1 MSKEESTPG
10 GLLSKVVRFV
20 KNPTVNWT
28 ELDSLQDD
36 RESQYSKQMLKEM
49 IERKRRNDFVRRR
62 EFDQLRKLRQREVLH
77 GQRVEDAAGRP
88 SFFQSSMA
96 SPDERAVT
104 LKKIDEIEAQ
114 MSQQWWKSKQ
124 GADAPTQ
131 PGVMPDSS
139 TEASAEEQ
147 ARAYAPTV
155 PGSLSAPLDTKPAV
169 QPLFADDSMAIG
181 RFGGTDA
188 TMLPGSTPHVEA
200 SFSPAAPTAAPAPAF
215 EPEEFVHE
223 PDLEEAAIRFANGDH
238 AGAESGL
245 LEVLAQHQQDD
256 PAQQLEIWM
265 TLFDL
270 YRATGQH
277 DRFDTLAIDFAAQY
291 GRSAPL
297 WFSIP
302 AQLGLAVEVAPAA
315 EPAAA
320 MRRDFSWNAPPTVA
334 VSSVAALQASLA
346 RAASPWTL
354 SWSRLA
360 SIDEAAVPLLADQ
373 FSVWADRDVQ
383 IVFSG
388 VEKLHA
394 LLDAKTQSGDRSN
407 SPEWWRLRMAA
418 MRLMGKPDEFELVAL
433 DYCVTYEVS
442 PPSWVSPRC
451 GYSDNEGVSSGSAPL
466 AADSDF
472 MASDLGE
479 SSVPAPLETGPV
491 AQLSGH
497 IDGDATP
504 LLQPFEAHFKPGVPL
519 TIACDKLIRVDFAA
533 AGSVLNWAAE
543 QQGHGHVIQFHNLQR
558 LVAIFFNVI
567 GINEHAWVIPV
578 LRALGNRVSR
588 GWPGC
593 VCGIRPEVGLQNAC
607 VRRQT
612 PSGIQVAI
620 GGDGQVTLGNIVVK
634 GTARK
639 VRKLYHGKV
648 LAGFAGATADAFTLF
663 ERFEAKLEKH
673 QGHLTRAAIEL
684 TKDWRTDRVLRRLE
698 AMLAVADASASLIIT
713 GNGDVLEP
721 EQGIVA
727 IGSGGAYAHSAA
739 KALLVNTELS
749 AQEIVKKSLEIAGE
763 LCIYTNMNHTIE
775 TL

>member
-1 MSKEESTPG
+1 MSKEETTPG

-28 ELDSLQDD
+28 ELDSIQDD

-62 EFDQLRKLRQREVLH
+62 EFDQLRKLRQREVLQ

-131 PGVMPDSS
+131 PGVMPESS
-139 TEASAEEQ
+139 TEGSESAH
-147 ARAYAPTV
+147 ARAYAPTS
-155 PGSLSAPLDTKPAV
+155 PGSLPAPLENKAAV

-188 TMLPGSTPHVEA
+188 SMSASGPHQA
-200 SFSPAAPTAAPAPAF
+200 SFSPAAAAPATPAPAF

-245 LEVLAQHQQDD
+245 LDVLAQHQQDPPD
-256 PAQQLEIWM
+256 QQLEIWM

-291 GRSAPL
+291 SRSAPL
-297 WFSIP
+297 WFSMP
-302 AQLGLAVEVAPAA
+302 EQLGMAVEVAPGAGVA
-315 EPAAA
+315 SPAGAV
-320 MRRDFSWNAPPTVA
+320 RKDFSWNAPPTVA

-346 RAASPWTL
+346 RAAAPWTL
-354 SWSRLA
+354 SWARLV

-373 FSVWADRDVQ
+373 FTLWADRDGQ
-383 IVFSG
+383 LIFSG
-388 VEKLHA
+388 VEKLNA
-394 LLDAKTQSGDRSN
+394 LLEAKAQSGDRAT

-418 MRLMGKPDEFELVAL
+418 LRLMGKADEFELVAL

-451 GYSDNEGVSSGSAPL
+451 GYSDNEGGSSGAAPL
-466 AADSDF
+466 ASDSDF
-472 MASDLGE
+472 GPSDLGAD
-479 SSVPAPLETGPV
+479 SIPAAQDTGPQ

-497 IDGDATP
+497 IDGDAAP
-504 LLQPFEAHFKPGVPL
+504 LLEPFVAFLRPGVPL
-519 TIACDKLIRVDFAA
+519 SIACDKLIRVDFAA
-533 AGSVLNWAAE
+533 AGAVLNWAAE
-543 QQGHGHVIQFHNLQR
+543 QQAQGHVIQFHNLQR

-567 GINEHAWVIPV
+567 GINEHAWVVP
-578 LRALGNRVSR
+578 
-588 GWPGC
+588 
-593 VCGIRPEVGLQNAC
+593 
-607 VRRQT
+607 
-612 PSGIQVAI
+612 
-620 GGDGQVTLGNIVVK
+620 
-634 GTARK
+634 RK
-639 VRKLYHGKV
+639 
-648 LAGFAGATADAFTLF
+648 
-663 ERFEAKLEKH
+663 
-673 QGHLTRAAIEL
+673 
-684 TKDWRTDRVLRRLE
+684 
-698 AMLAVADASASLIIT
+698 
-713 GNGDVLEP
+713 N
-721 EQGIVA
+721 
-727 IGSGGAYAHSAA
+727 
-739 KALLVNTELS
+739 
-749 AQEIVKKSLEIAGE
+749 
-763 LCIYTNMNHTIE
+763 
-775 TL
+775 

>member
-1 MSKEESTPG
+1 MSKEETTPG

-28 ELDSLQDD
+28 ELDSIQDD

-62 EFDQLRKLRQREVLH
+62 EFDQLRKLRQREVLQGH
-77 GQRVEDAAGRP
+77 RTEDASNRP

-131 PGVMPDSS
+131 PGVMPGS
-139 TEASAEEQ
+139 SAEPSDSAH
-147 ARAYAPTV
+147 ARAYAPTA
-155 PGSLSAPLDTKPAV
+155 PGSLPAPLDNKAAV

-181 RFGGTDA
+181 KFGGTDA
-188 TMLPGSTPHVEA
+188 QMLAGNHQSVEA
-200 SFSPAAPTAAPAPAF
+200 SFSPAAPAAAPATAF

-245 LEVLAQHQQDD
+245 LDVLAQHQQDE
-256 PAQQLEIWM
+256 PEQQLEIWM

-277 DRFDTLAIDFAAQY
+277 DRFDALAIDFAAQY
-291 GRSAPL
+291 SRSAPL
-297 WFSIP
+297 WFSMPELLGMVAAATP
-302 AQLGLAVEVAPAA
+302 AAGAAEAAPAA
-315 EPAAA
+315 S
-320 MRRDFSWNAPPTVA
+320 MRRDFSWNAPPALA

-354 SWSRLA
+354 SWSRLT
-360 SIDEAAVPLLADQ
+360 SIDEAAVPLLADLVSQ
-373 FSVWADRDVQ
+373 WSDREGQ
-383 IVFSG
+383 LVFSG
-388 VEKLHA
+388 VEKLNA

-407 SPEWWRLRMAA
+407 SPEWWRLRMAM

-451 GYSDNEGVSSGSAPL
+451 GYSDNEGVSSGAAPL

-479 SSVPAPLETGPV
+479 LSAPAPLESGPV

-504 LLQPFEAHFKPGVPL
+504 LLQPFEAFLRPGAPL

-543 QQGHGHVIQFHNLQR
+543 QQGHGHVVQFHNLQR

-567 GINEHAWVIPV
+567 GINEHAWVVP
-578 LRALGNRVSR
+578 
-588 GWPGC
+588 
-593 VCGIRPEVGLQNAC
+593 
-607 VRRQT
+607 
-612 PSGIQVAI
+612 
-620 GGDGQVTLGNIVVK
+620 
-634 GTARK
+634 RK
-639 VRKLYHGKV
+639 
-648 LAGFAGATADAFTLF
+648 
-663 ERFEAKLEKH
+663 
-673 QGHLTRAAIEL
+673 
-684 TKDWRTDRVLRRLE
+684 
-698 AMLAVADASASLIIT
+698 
-713 GNGDVLEP
+713 N
-721 EQGIVA
+721 
-727 IGSGGAYAHSAA
+727 
-739 KALLVNTELS
+739 
-749 AQEIVKKSLEIAGE
+749 
-763 LCIYTNMNHTIE
+763 
-775 TL
+775 

>member
-1 MSKEESTPG
+1 MSKEETTPG

-28 ELDSLQDD
+28 ELDSIQDD

-62 EFDQLRKLRQREVLH
+62 EFDQLRKLRQREVLQ

-131 PGVMPDSS
+131 PGVTPGS
-139 TEASAEEQ
+139 SAEPSDSAH
-147 ARAYAPTV
+147 ARAYAPTA
-155 PGSLSAPLDTKPAV
+155 PGSLPAPLDNKAAV

-181 RFGGTDA
+181 KFGGTDA
-188 TMLPGSTPHVEA
+188 QMLAGNHQSVEA
-200 SFSPAAPTAAPAPAF
+200 SFSPAAPAAAPATAF

-245 LEVLAQHQQDD
+245 LDVLAQHQQDE
-256 PAQQLEIWM
+256 PEQQLEIWM

-270 YRATGQH
+270 YRASGQH
-277 DRFDTLAIDFAAQY
+277 DRFDALAIDFAAQY
-291 GRSAPL
+291 SRSAPL
-297 WFSIP
+297 WFSMPELLGMVAAATP
-302 AQLGLAVEVAPAA
+302 AAGAAEAAPAA
-315 EPAAA
+315 S
-320 MRRDFSWNAPPTVA
+320 MRRDFSWNAPPALA

-354 SWSRLA
+354 SWSRLT
-360 SIDEAAVPLLADQ
+360 SIDEAAVPLLADLVSQ
-373 FSVWADRDVQ
+373 WSDREGQ
-383 IVFSG
+383 LVFSG
-388 VEKLHA
+388 VEKLNA

-407 SPEWWRLRMAA
+407 SPEWWRLRMAM

-451 GYSDNEGVSSGSAPL
+451 GYSDNEGVSSGAAPL

-479 SSVPAPLETGPV
+479 LSAPAPLESGPV

-504 LLQPFEAHFKPGVPL
+504 LLQPFEAFLRPGAPL

-543 QQGHGHVIQFHNLQR
+543 QQGHGHVVQFHNLQR

-567 GINEHAWVIPV
+567 GINEHAWVVP
-578 LRALGNRVSR
+578 
-588 GWPGC
+588 
-593 VCGIRPEVGLQNAC
+593 
-607 VRRQT
+607 
-612 PSGIQVAI
+612 
-620 GGDGQVTLGNIVVK
+620 
-634 GTARK
+634 RK
-639 VRKLYHGKV
+639 
-648 LAGFAGATADAFTLF
+648 
-663 ERFEAKLEKH
+663 
-673 QGHLTRAAIEL
+673 
-684 TKDWRTDRVLRRLE
+684 
-698 AMLAVADASASLIIT
+698 
-713 GNGDVLEP
+713 N
-721 EQGIVA
+721 
-727 IGSGGAYAHSAA
+727 
-739 KALLVNTELS
+739 
-749 AQEIVKKSLEIAGE
+749 
-763 LCIYTNMNHTIE
+763 
-775 TL
+775 

>member
-1 MSKEESTPG
+1 MSKEETTPG

-28 ELDSLQDD
+28 ELDSMQDD

-62 EFDQLRKLRQREVLH
+62 EFDQLRKLRQREVLQ

-124 GADAPTQ
+124 GVDVPTQ

-139 TEASAEEQ
+139 TETPDSAH
-147 ARAYAPTV
+147 ARAYAPTA
-155 PGSLSAPLDTKPAV
+155 PGSLPAPLENKAAV
-169 QPLFADDSMAIG
+169 QPLFADDSMVIG
-181 RFGGTDA
+181 RFGGSDA
-188 TMLPGSTPHVEA
+188 PMLAGNNYPVEA
-200 SFSPAAPTAAPAPAF
+200 SFSPAAPAAAPAAAF

-245 LEVLAQHQQDD
+245 LDVLAQHQQDE

-277 DRFDTLAIDFAAQY
+277 DRFDALAIDFAAQY
-291 GRSAPL
+291 SRSAPL
-297 WFSIP
+297 WFSMP
-302 AQLGLAVEVAPAA
+302 EQLGMSVAVAPAA
-315 EPAAA
+315 GDAGAAA
-320 MRRDFSWNAPPTVA
+320 MRRDFSWNAPPTLA

-346 RAASPWTL
+346 RSASPWTL
-354 SWSRLA
+354 SWARLT
-360 SIDEAAVPLLADQ
+360 SIDENAVPLLADQ
-373 FSVWADRDVQ
+373 VTQWADRDGQ
-383 IVFSG
+383 LVFSG
-388 VEKLHA
+388 VEKLNA
-394 LLDAKTQSGDRSN
+394 LLEAKTQSGDRSN

-451 GYSDNEGVSSGSAPL
+451 GYSDNEGVISGSAPL
-466 AADSDF
+466 ASDGDF
-472 MASDLGE
+472 LASDLGE
-479 SSVPAPLETGPV
+479 PSAPAALDVGPA
-491 AQLSGH
+491 AQLNGH

-504 LLQPFEAHFKPGVPL
+504 LLKPFEAFLRPGIPL

-543 QQGHGHVIQFHNLQR
+543 QQGHGHVVQFHNLQR

-567 GINEHAWVIPV
+567 GINEHAWVVP
-578 LRALGNRVSR
+578 
-588 GWPGC
+588 
-593 VCGIRPEVGLQNAC
+593 
-607 VRRQT
+607 
-612 PSGIQVAI
+612 
-620 GGDGQVTLGNIVVK
+620 
-634 GTARK
+634 RK
-639 VRKLYHGKV
+639 
-648 LAGFAGATADAFTLF
+648 
-663 ERFEAKLEKH
+663 
-673 QGHLTRAAIEL
+673 
-684 TKDWRTDRVLRRLE
+684 
-698 AMLAVADASASLIIT
+698 
-713 GNGDVLEP
+713 N
-721 EQGIVA
+721 
-727 IGSGGAYAHSAA
+727 
-739 KALLVNTELS
+739 
-749 AQEIVKKSLEIAGE
+749 
-763 LCIYTNMNHTIE
+763 
-775 TL
+775 